1 MTLESHLEQTVTS
14 ASNVSRIC
22 ESTADPMLPLPPKDR
37 IWNRR
42 ISTKGLGI
50 LPQDQMNVH
59 VILNHWLIL
68 HIKSSRKWKKKP
80 DIVLTPLQKWQLT
93 KWWESQETF
102 SSPTSRTRERRRK
115 PTLHNQI
122 QLFTPLDCLYHPFS
136 ELQSHSF
143 WRVPHE
149 ENRLVVYWG

>member
-68 HIKSSRKWKKKP
+68 HIA
-80 DIVLTPLQKWQLT
+80 V
-93 KWWESQETF
+93 EN
-102 SSPTSRTRERRRK
+102 ERRN
-115 PTLHNQI
+115 LI
-122 QLFTPLDCLYHPFS
+122 
-136 ELQSHSF
+136 SF
-143 WRVPHE
+143 WLLRKSDSWRNDENHKKLFQVQHHVQEIEEGNPHFTIKFNCLHHLTACITLSQNF
-149 ENRLVVYWG
+149 NRIVSGEYSTRKTAW